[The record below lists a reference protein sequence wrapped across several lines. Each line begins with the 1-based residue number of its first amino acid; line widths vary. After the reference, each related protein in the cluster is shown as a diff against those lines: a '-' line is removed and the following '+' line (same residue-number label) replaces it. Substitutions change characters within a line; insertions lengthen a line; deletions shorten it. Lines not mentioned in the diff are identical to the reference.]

1 MHKKKILI
9 TWHYLLPLK
18 TKYKKLLKKNNI
30 SFDIKS
36 INPSLKEHQL
46 IKIIN
51 KYDGI
56 ICGDDEINKNV
67 IDKAIKLKVISK
79 WGTGLNSIDVNY
91 AKKKGIKVYNSP
103 KAFIESVTVYAFGL
117 LIYSNQIFV
126 IIKRFDFVEKRSGS

>member
-79 WGTGLNSIDVNY
+79 WGTGLNSIDVN
-91 AKKKGIKVYNSP
+91 
-103 KAFIESVTVYAFGL
+103 
-117 LIYSNQIFV
+117 
-126 IIKRFDFVEKRSGS
+126 